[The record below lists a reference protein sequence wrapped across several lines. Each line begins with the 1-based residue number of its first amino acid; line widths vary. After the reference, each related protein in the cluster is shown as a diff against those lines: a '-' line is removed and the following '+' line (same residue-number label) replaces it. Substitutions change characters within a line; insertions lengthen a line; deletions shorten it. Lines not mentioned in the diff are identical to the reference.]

1 MTRGKKEVK
10 KELKDTL
17 KDLDKMDW
25 DDIMNFGW
33 RLVDIGL
40 TNSKSESSSCTIYN
54 EKMTKIHMEGLAVRH
69 EK

>member
-40 TNSKSESSSCTIYN
+40 TNSKSGSSSCTIYN
-54 EKMTKIHMEGLAVRH
+54 EKMSKIRMEGLAVRH